1 MCLLNYLISQMYF
14 LDIPIVVKND
24 FWEELFNDLFIK
36 WVLGPISIIS
46 ILMHIPAFLH
56 ILNYIQEQHIK

>member
-1 MCLLNYLISQMYF
+1 MYF